1 MFILAAVLATALPTL
16 AYTLLIWW
24 LDRYEKEPIGLLIAA
39 FLWGMIPA
47 VALTALFS
55 VFLGRPLAASPLGP
69 GLIAWGIAP
78 VVEEP
83 IKAAA
88 LIALFLVARSEI
100 DSPLDGIVYGSLI
113 GFGFSMSENLFYF
126 LAFPYDFQTLFW
138 VRSVLFG
145 LNHAF
150 FTSIVGATLGAL
162 RHTQAR
168 WVGYVALP
176 LALLAAIGFHA
187 LHNVAVHQRL
197 PGLLLSWLVLASG
210 ILAIFGVAVLAW
222 RHESRWIAAELG
234 EEIALGTLSAADYM
248 QVISAAERARSELDA
263 LLSGG
268 LARFHQVARLH
279 HELTELAFKKY
290 HLRRADPHQPP
301 LDLAAQRR
309 AICALRAT
317 ILMHHRAVEGS
328 EGVVQNDG

>member
-1 MFILAAVLATALPTL
+1 MFILAAILATALPTV

-24 LDRYEKEPIGLLIAA
+24 LDRYEKEPLGLLIAA

-47 VALTALFS
+47 VALAALFG
-55 VFLGRPLAASPLGP
+55 VVLKQPLASSPLGP
-69 GLIAWGIAP
+69 GVLAWSIAP

-88 LIALFLVARSEI
+88 LLALFLVARREL

-126 LAFPYDFQTLFW
+126 LAFPHDFQALFW

-150 FTSIVGATLGAL
+150 FTSIIGATLGAL
-162 RHTQAR
+162 RHAQAR

-176 LALLAAIGFHA
+176 LALLAAIGFHT

-197 PGLLLSWLVLASG
+197 PGLLISWLVLVSG
-210 ILAIFGVAVLAW
+210 ILTIFGVAVLAW

-234 EEIALGTLSAADYM
+234 EEIALGTLSTADYA
-248 QVISAAERARSELDA
+248 QIISAPQRARSEIAA
-263 LLSGG
+263 LLDGG
-268 LARFHQVARLH
+268 LRRFRQITRLH
-279 HELTELAFKKY
+279 QELTKLAFQKY

-301 LDLAAQRR
+301 LDLNAQRR
-309 AICALRAT
+309 RICALRAAIDIDDLRLT
-317 ILMHHRAVEGS
+317 TNNRWP
-328 EGVVQNDG
+328 